1 MRMKTFFIWIAMGI
15 ADLVPWVSWGT
26 IAFIAWIYERL
37 LHSIYTIDKKF
48 FRHIKKCNIVKARN
62 HIDWTFLLTL
72 VSGILVSVFLWA
84 IGLTSLLDSHP
95 DGVFSFFSW
104 LIIASAVWFLYIH
117 FSLRFWR
124 WVLAW
129 WLLWRLITTATWIG
143 FPTTYIGFFFAW
155 VLWSS
160 AMILPWISWS
170 YILLIIGMYE
180 PVLWLITWFTSW
192 DLSVIPLLWSLFLW
206 IWSWIILLWRI
217 LKKLYTQYPSQLIL
231 CMTWLMIWALPS
243 IVPTQA
249 LIWTSWWFWTA
260 WWALWGW
267 ALVFYWLSLVS
278 KKTGIEMPE

>member
-1 MRMKTFFIWIAMGI
+1 
-15 ADLVPWVSWGT
+15 
-26 IAFIAWIYERL
+26 
-37 LHSIYTIDKKF
+37 
-48 FRHIKKCNIVKARN
+48 
-62 HIDWTFLLTL
+62 
-72 VSGILVSVFLWA
+72 
-84 IGLTSLLDSHP
+84 
-95 DGVFSFFSW
+95 
-104 LIIASAVWFLYIH
+104 
-117 FSLRFWR
+117 
-124 WVLAW
+124 LAW